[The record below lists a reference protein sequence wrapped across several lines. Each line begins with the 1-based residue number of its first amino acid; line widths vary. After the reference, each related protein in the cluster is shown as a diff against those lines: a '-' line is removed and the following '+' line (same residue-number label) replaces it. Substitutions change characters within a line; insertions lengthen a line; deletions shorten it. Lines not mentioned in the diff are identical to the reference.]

1 MIGIALAV
9 LMIGYYHL
17 NRCMS
22 GFRTGKA
29 CRL

>member
-1 MIGIALAV
+1 MIGIALTV
-9 LMIGYYHL
+9 LMIGYYL

-22 GFRTGKA
+22 DLQTAKA